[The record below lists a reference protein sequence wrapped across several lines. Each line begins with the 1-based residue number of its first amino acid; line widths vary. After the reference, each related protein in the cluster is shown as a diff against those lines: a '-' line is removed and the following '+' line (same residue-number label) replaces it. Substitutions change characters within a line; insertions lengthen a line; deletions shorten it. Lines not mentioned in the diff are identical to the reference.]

1 MATKVRDRIIIQTE
15 PVAVKIAEAAALIG
29 VGETTLRKW
38 IDKLGFP
45 CVRAGGRIVIPMD
58 KMRAWI
64 NESVGKTLE
73 L

>member
-1 MATKVRDRIIIQTE
+1 M
-15 PVAVKIAEAAALIG
+15 G